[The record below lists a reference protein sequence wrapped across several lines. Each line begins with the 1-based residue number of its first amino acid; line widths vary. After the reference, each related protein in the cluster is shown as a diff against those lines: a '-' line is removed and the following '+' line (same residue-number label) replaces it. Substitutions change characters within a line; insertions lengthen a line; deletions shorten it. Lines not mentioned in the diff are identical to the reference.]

1 MLTPAFNHLH
11 CLDFVFCTEKVSEL
25 VNRPV
30 VCLFGT
36 RMSSTEMITQNIK
49 LELPAITSR

>member
-11 CLDFVFCTEKVSEL
+11 CLDFVFCTEKVSEV